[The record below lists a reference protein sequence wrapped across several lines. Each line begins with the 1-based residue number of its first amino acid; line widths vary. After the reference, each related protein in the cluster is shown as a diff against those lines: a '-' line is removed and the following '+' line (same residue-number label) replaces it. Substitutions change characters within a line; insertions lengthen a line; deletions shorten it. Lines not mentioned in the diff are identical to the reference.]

1 MALPHLPPERRE
13 ELPPN
18 FNTRGGFLEIQR
30 LARSM
35 SIDHHIVDLLCYVQN
50 YWLDTIGPVGFSVYG
65 YNIRTNNYL
74 ESFHSMI
81 QTTIGQHPP
90 LWTFYGKLKQKKK
103 YLITN

>member
-1 MALPHLPPERRE
+1 MALPHLPPERLE

-30 LARSM
+30 LARNM
-35 SIDHHIVDLLCYVQN
+35 SVEHHILDLFRYVQS

-65 YNIRTNNYL
+65 YSIRTNNYL

-90 LWTFYGKLKQKKK
+90 LWTFYGRQN
-103 YLITN
+103 I